1 MEKRSPLGNSLF
13 PLLVPVSVFSTLYGK
28 KKKER
33 GKKKKE
39 GERTK
44 EQTLNNFILDRSQLS
59 TNYDDA
65 SVPRT
70 NEQPCKGNKGRTK
83 REREEKK
90 RKKREKKRHTYRS
103 TKSIINTIVSGPEKK
118 PLCITLYTYI
128 CIYASVHL
136 RWRSASGAYAN
147 SKGCS
152 TKGCGTTGLFVR
164 IFVSASRHCHAG
176 LKSGSPIRASELSP
190 DTPLSMKIITGGAQ

>member
-28 KKKER
+28 KKKRKGEKEER
-33 GKKKKE
+33 RRKNKRANSK
-39 GERTK
+39 
-44 EQTLNNFILDRSQLS
+44 QFYPRSITTFHQLRRCKF
-59 TNYDDA
+59 
-65 SVPRT
+65 VPRT

-128 CIYASVHL
+128 YVYTHPFIYGGDPLVALMLIPKAVQ
-136 RWRSASGAYAN
+136 RRGV
-147 SKGCS
+147 GPRDCS
-152 TKGCGTTGLFVR
+152 CGSSCQRLVTVT
-164 IFVSASRHCHAG
+164 
-176 LKSGSPIRASELSP
+176 P
-190 DTPLSMKIITGGAQ
+190 D

>member
-1 MEKRSPLGNSLF
+1 MHN
-13 PLLVPVSVFSTLYGK
+13 
-28 KKKER
+28 
-33 GKKKKE
+33 
-39 GERTK
+39 
-44 EQTLNNFILDRSQLS
+44 
-59 TNYDDA
+59 
-65 SVPRT
+65 
-70 NEQPCKGNKGRTK
+70 
-83 REREEKK
+83 
-90 RKKREKKRHTYRS
+90 
-103 TKSIINTIVSGPEKK
+103 IIYI
-118 PLCITLYTYI
+118 YI

-190 DTPLSMKIITGGAQ
+190 DTPLSMKIITGGAQQTLAFASFFLSFFLCSRPIPFISAAKLLSKSSRIKSFSLNAYQHACRGPLAVLFAACFIIGGIRFNL

>member
-28 KKKER
+28 KKKKR

-118 PLCITLYTYI
+118 PLCITLYVYTHPF
-128 CIYASVHL
+128 IYGGDPLVALMLIPKAVQ
-136 RWRSASGAYAN
+136 RRGV
-147 SKGCS
+147 GPRDCS
-152 TKGCGTTGLFVR
+152 CGSSCQRLVTVT
-164 IFVSASRHCHAG
+164 
-176 LKSGSPIRASELSP
+176 P
-190 DTPLSMKIITGGAQ
+190 D